1 MRTTRAWHL
10 RRLVWRVRRSGPRIA
25 RPLSRVLPA
34 FDAPSRPIFVLGCPR
49 SGTTLL
55 LQGLLQSPELRSVQS
70 EGHILWDEFH
80 HPRDR
85 AWDSDALDAADVT
98 ARERAY
104 VYCAIRMF
112 VRNHRFV
119 DKTPESCLRIPYLDA
134 LFPDAT
140 FVFLRR
146 RAAANVS
153 SLIDAW
159 RARPRFVKYRLPE
172 GLTGLGPLSGNRW
185 SFVLV
190 PGWRELRTAPLEEI
204 CARQYVACNEAVLE
218 ARSVIDASRW
228 IDVAY
233 EDVVQ
238 SPLEE
243 LRSLYGRLGLEF
255 ADAAERYAL
264 ELEESPSRTA
274 LTAPR
279 TNKWRE
285 QNRNAVE
292 RILPLVSETERRLGY
307 TSAGLGPAQSPAG

>member
-1 MRTTRAWHL
+1 MRTMRAWHL
-10 RRLVWRVRRSGPRIA
+10 RRLVWRVRRSGPRVA

-34 FDAPSRPIFVLGCPR
+34 FDPPSRPILVLGCPR

-55 LQGLLQSPELRSVQS
+55 LQGLLRSSELRSVQS

-85 AWDSDALDAADVT
+85 EWDSDALGAADVT
-98 ARERAY
+98 DRERAY
-104 VYCAIRMF
+104 VYCAVRMF
-112 VRNHRFV
+112 VRKRRFV

-146 RAAANVS
+146 AAAANVS
-153 SLIDAW
+153 SLMDAW
-159 RARPRFVKYRLPE
+159 RARPRFVKYRLPME
-172 GLTGLGPLSGNRW
+172 LTGLGTLSGNRW

-190 PGWRELRTAPLEEI
+190 PGWRELRAAPLEEI

-218 ARSVIDASRW
+218 ARNSIDPSRW
-228 IDVAY
+228 IDAAY
-233 EDVVQ
+233 EDLVQ

-243 LRSLYGRLGLEF
+243 LRSLYGKLDLDFTDAAKRFALGLEDNP
-255 ADAAERYAL
+255 A
-264 ELEESPSRTA
+264 RTA

-279 TNKWRE
+279 AEKWRE
-285 QNRNAVE
+285 QNRDAVE
-292 RILPLVSETERRLGY
+292 RILPLVAETERRLDY
-307 TSAGLGPAQSPAG
+307 PTA